1 MEDEAMTT
9 LHSGFDAVDITPE
22 PDGRIRL
29 TLTRD
34 GETLA
39 CPTFP
44 MAAFLAA
51 IPQSNGV
58 PS

>member
-1 MEDEAMTT
+1 MTT
-9 LHSGFDAVDITPE
+9 LHSGFDSVDITPE

-29 TLTRD
+29 TITRD

-39 CPTFP
+39 TPTFP

>member
-1 MEDEAMTT
+1 MTT
-9 LHSGFDAVDITPE
+9 LHNGFDAVDISTE
-22 PDGRIRL
+22 PDGRIRI
-29 TLTRD
+29 TVTRD

-39 CPTFP
+39 APTFP

>member
-1 MEDEAMTT
+1 MTT

-22 PDGRIRL
+22 PDDRIRL

-58 PS
+58 PA